1 LKFNPTRFAVVDKE
15 GNLKFPHEIRE
26 NLYLPHGADLWFEM
40 VENETEI
47 RLSSD
52 RLSRV
57 YIEPTNQCN
66 LECRTCIRNVW
77 DEALG
82 MMQWEVFKRIL
93 SGIQAFSPIP
103 TMFLGGF
110 GEPLVHP
117 KIIEMIGRAKELGCC
132 VELITNGILLTEHI
146 SEQLVDIGLD
156 VLWISIDGVTP
167 ESYADV
173 RLGAS
178 LPTVLNNLDS
188 LLRIRDQAFKTK
200 PQVGIACVAMKRNIH
215 ELPELIRM
223 GREKGIE
230 RFSISNVLAYTPEL
244 KKEMIYERTLM
255 DRSYQANG
263 KAAVISFPQIESS
276 IQTLDAYQKAL
287 QGNFRFQL
295 AGTQVDQTTNRCPFV
310 SKGSTSIRWDGEL
323 SPCLPL
329 LHTYDSYLG
338 NRLRHSRAYSFGN
351 ISDRSIVELWN
362 EPGYVALRQRLQT
375 FDFSPC
381 TFCNSCEMADE
392 NQEDC
397 FGNSAPTCGGCLWAQ
412 GLIQCP

>member
-1 LKFNPTRFAVVDKE
+1 
-15 GNLKFPHEIRE
+15 
-26 NLYLPHGADLWFEM
+26 M
-40 VENETEI
+40 I
-47 RLSSD
+47 RLGK
-52 RLSRV
+52 
-57 YIEPTNQCN
+57 E
-66 LECRTCIRNVW
+66 
-77 DEALG
+77 
-82 MMQWEVFKRIL
+82 
-93 SGIQAFSPIP
+93 SGCS
-103 TMFLGGF
+103 
-110 GEPLVHP
+110 
-117 KIIEMIGRAKELGCC
+117 

-188 LLRIRDQAFKTK
+188 LLRIRDRGYKMK

-215 ELPELIRM
+215 ELPQLIRM
-223 GREKGIE
+223 GGEKGIE
-230 RFSISNVLAYTPEL
+230 LFSISNVLAYTPEL
-244 KKEMIYERTLM
+244 REEVIYERTLI
-255 DRSYQANG
+255 DGTHQSNC
-263 KAAVISFPQIESS
+263 KATATNFQYTEDSTR
-276 IQTLDAYQKAL
+276 IQDAYRQAL
-287 QGNFRFQL
+287 QGNFRFLL
-295 AGTQVDQTTNRCPFV
+295 AGNQVGQTINRCPFI
-310 SKGSTSIRWDGEL
+310 SKGSTSIRWDGEI

-338 NRLRHSRAYSFGN
+338 KRIRRSHAYSFGN
-351 ISDRSIVELWN
+351 ISDRSLVDLWN
-362 EPGYVALRQRLQT
+362 GGAYAALRQRLQV

-397 FGNSAPTCGGCLWAQ
+397 FGNTAPACGGCLWAQ